1 MSDSIEKLRA
11 AEARLMIAAPQP
23 RQMTPDE
30 REWRI
35 EREIDCIRAGLVASR
50 SDAAGAWKLRA
61 LEAEAKLAAVVE
73 AIDAAGRVVT
83 GDEVQTRAQLVES
96 LRKPT
101 RNPDIVELIGYIDAL
116 RAARGEP

>member
-11 AEARLMIAAPQP
+11 AEARLIIAAPQP

-61 LEAEAKLAAVVE
+61 LEAEAKLAALVE
-73 AIDAAGRVVT
+73 AVGCLDVDPSADVAAI
-83 GDEVQTRAQLVES
+83 EA
-96 LRKPT
+96 
-101 RNPDIVELIGYIDAL
+101 AL
-116 RAARGEP
+116 RAARGEL

>member
-35 EREIDCIRAGLVASR
+35 EREIDCIRAGLAASR
-50 SDAAGAWKLRA
+50 SDAAEAWKLRA
-61 LEAEAKLAAVVE
+61 LEAEAKLAALVE
-73 AIDAAGRVVT
+73 AVHDTTLRCKFACNEDSNCGT
-83 GDEVQTRAQLVES
+83 CGS
-96 LRKPT
+96 LFT
-101 RNPDIVELIGYIDAL
+101 AI
-116 RAARGEP
+116 RAAKEGA

>member
-35 EREIDCIRAGLVASR
+35 EREIDCIRAGLAASR
-50 SDAAGAWKLRA
+50 SDAAEAWKLRA

>member
-11 AEARLMIAAPQP
+11 AEARLIIAAPQP

-61 LEAEAKLAAVVE
+61 LEAAAVVE

-83 GDEVQTRAQLVES
+83 GDGLAKVEVS
-96 LRKPT
+96 
-101 RNPDIVELIGYIDAL
+101 
-116 RAARGEP
+116 